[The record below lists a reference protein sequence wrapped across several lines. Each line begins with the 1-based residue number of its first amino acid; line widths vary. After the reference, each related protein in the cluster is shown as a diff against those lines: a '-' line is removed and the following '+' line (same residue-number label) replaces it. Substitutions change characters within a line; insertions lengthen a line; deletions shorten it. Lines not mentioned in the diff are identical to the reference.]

1 MKCKFTFKAWLIEE
15 MLFDDRLPYGGS
27 YSHAGQKVIDH
38 FEGNI
43 EEAML
48 EAEKLIATGQF
59 NCMSL
64 KIIRQIDVLHH
75 ELVIAATVNNDNSL
89 DWIYP
94 CQDREP
100 VEAKIKALE
109 MEASE
114 ALRSD
119 SFSTFRDCQYQA
131 EILRFQFSK
140 YYKYAPCKLP
150 IQGKWLRMLLNAM
163 PLPA

>member
-1 MKCKFTFKAWLIEE
+1 MI
-15 MLFDDRLPYGGS
+15 
-27 YSHAGQKVIDH
+27 Q
-38 FEGNI
+38 GNI

-64 KIIRQIDVLHH
+64 KIIRQIDDKHH
-75 ELVIAATVNNDNSL
+75 VLVIGATVNDDNSL
-89 DWIYP
+89 HWIYP

-109 MEASE
+109 IEASE
-114 ALRSD
+114 ALIND
-119 SFSTFRDCQYQA
+119 DFSTFGDCQYEI
-131 EILRFQFSK
+131 EILGFQFSK

-150 IQGKWLRMLLNAM
+150 IKGKWLRMLLNAM